1 MIVSAV
7 QLRTSKDIVANVKK
21 AVKIIES
28 TNADLIVFPELFNTG
43 YYPENYR
50 KSDITPIL
58 KASENS
64 GAVIVAGMA
73 EVEGSDLYNTAF
85 VIHRGRII
93 GKHRKTKLFPLT
105 HEVETFKAG
114 DSVEIIKTPI
124 GDLGVMICYEIRFP
138 EIARKLTKLGA
149 KVIAVPAVFPKERIV
164 HWKILLR
171 ARAIEN
177 QVYVIGANCINESCG
192 GNSMIIDPLGRVLAE
207 AGCEEETI
215 ISAKIDLN
223 FVDEVRKKYPFLEF

>member
-1 MIVSAV
+1 MILSAV
-7 QLRTSKDIVANVKK
+7 QLKTSKNVEDNVKK
-21 AVKIIES
+21 AVEIIES
-28 TNADLIVFPELFNTG
+28 SNADLIVFPELFNTG

-50 KSDITPIL
+50 KSDITPVL
-58 KASENS
+58 KASEDSN
-64 GAVIVAGMA
+64 AVIVAGMA
-73 EVEGSDLYNTAF
+73 EIDGDDLYNTAF

-124 GDLGVMICYEIRFP
+124 GDLGIMICYEVRFP
-138 EIARKLTKLGA
+138 EIARRLTKLGA
-149 KVIAVPAVFPKERIV
+149 KIIAVLAVFPKERIE

-177 QVYVIGANCINESCG
+177 QVYVVGANCVNESCG
-192 GNSMIIDPLGRVLAE
+192 GNSMIIDPLGNVLAE
-207 AGCEEETI
+207 ASCDEGI
-215 ISAKIDLN
+215 ISAEIDPN
-223 FVDEVRKKYPFLEF
+223 FVDEVRRRYPFLEF

>member
-1 MIVSAV
+1 MILSAV
-7 QLRTSKDIVANVKK
+7 QLKTSKNVEDNVKK
-21 AVKIIES
+21 AVEIIES
-28 TNADLIVFPELFNTG
+28 SNADLIVFPELFNTG

-50 KSDITPIL
+50 KSDITPVL
-58 KASENS
+58 KASEDSN
-64 GAVIVAGMA
+64 AVIVAGMA
-73 EVEGSDLYNTAF
+73 EIDGDDLYNTAF

-124 GDLGVMICYEIRFP
+124 GDLGIMICYEVRFP
-138 EIARKLTKLGA
+138 EIARRLTKLGA
-149 KVIAVPAVFPKERIV
+149 KIIAVLAVFPKERIE

-177 QVYVIGANCINESCG
+177 QVYVVGANCVNESCG
-192 GNSMIIDPLGRVLAE
+192 GNSMIIDPLGNVLAE
-207 AGCEEETI
+207 AGKDEEV
-215 ISAKIDLN
+215 ISAEIDPN
-223 FVDEVRKKYPFLEF
+223 FVDDVRRGYPFLEF

>member
-7 QLRTSKDIVANVKK
+7 QLRSSRNIEDNVKK
-21 AVKIIES
+21 AVKIIQS
-28 TNADLIVFPELFNTG
+28 FNADLIVFPELFNTG

-58 KASENS
+58 KASEYSN
-64 GAVIVAGMA
+64 AVIVAGAA
-73 EVEGSDLYNTAF
+73 EVDGNDLYNTAF
-85 VIHRGRII
+85 VICKGKVI

-114 DSVEIIKTPI
+114 NRVDVVKTPI
-124 GDLGVMICYEIRFP
+124 GDLGVIICYEIRFP

-149 KVIAVPAVFPKERIV
+149 KIITVPAVFPKDRIE

-177 QVYVIGANCINESCG
+177 QVYVIGANCVNGFCG
-192 GNSMIIDPLGRVLAE
+192 GCSMIIDPLGRILAE
-207 AGCEEETI
+207 AGCEEETVV
-215 ISAKIDLN
+215 SAKIDLN
-223 FVDEVRKKYPFLEF
+223 FVDEVKMRYPFY

>member
-1 MIVSAV
+1 MILSAV
-7 QLRTSKDIVANVKK
+7 QLKTSKNVEDNVKK
-21 AVKIIES
+21 AVEIIES
-28 TNADLIVFPELFNTG
+28 SNADLIVFPELFNTG

-50 KSDITPIL
+50 KSDITPVL
-58 KASENS
+58 KASEDSN
-64 GAVIVAGMA
+64 AVIVAGMA
-73 EVEGSDLYNTAF
+73 EIDGDDLYNTAF

-124 GDLGVMICYEIRFP
+124 GDLGIMICYEVRFP
-138 EIARKLTKLGA
+138 EIARRLTKLGA
-149 KVIAVPAVFPKERIV
+149 KIIAVLAVFPKERIE

-177 QVYVIGANCINESCG
+177 QVYVVGANCVNESCG
-192 GNSMIIDPLGRVLAE
+192 GNSMIIDPLGNVLAE
-207 AGCEEETI
+207 AGKDEEV
-215 ISAKIDLN
+215 ISAEIDPN
-223 FVDEVRKKYPFLEF
+223 FVDEVRRRYPFLEF